1 MSISHRT
8 NRLKLF
14 GIPAVEQLQNGRYQ
28 LTVNCTTMNSRE
40 DWYSAN
46 KARIFPD
53 FGSLQSAE
61 MSIDGLAPRTG
72 EAYADMR
79 LVSVQSSTQGEDY
92 IVTLVYQTL
101 GATFVQV
108 KDDDISEGETGL
120 RIVNRTI
127 IAEAGT
133 DYVDGSVPP
142 VLKQVGVTTINS
154 KVDAENAVS
163 CTLAS
168 YEIVDTD
175 SYREVKEV
183 YMQPGT
189 LSETKD
195 KVGSQLS
202 IVKET
207 FASTPSAISGYS
219 IANERES
226 NVDGIPTKQFTFLK
240 DNVILSV
247 SQDRVGSQLSVT
259 NQVFK
264 PTSDAFAGKDVD
276 GDALVGYSEATR
288 EKSNFAGI
296 PTISYTF
303 LKDDVKLSQSDDKV
317 GSQQA
322 ITEQWFKP
330 DLNASPDPSGNPP
343 TYNRSVKAG
352 YELAKEQ
359 ESDVEG
365 IPTLAYTFLKPDVK
379 LSDSEDKVG
388 SQLAITEQ
396 WFKPSLIA
404 DSTTDPVTV
413 DHRIKTGYSLAKRDI
428 SDVEGIPTERYT
440 FLKDDVK
447 LSDSND
453 KVGSQLAIT
462 EEWFKPVVSDPSATP
477 PVVGREV
484 KANYELAREEVSD
497 VEGIPTRR
505 YTFLKSDVK
514 LSESEDEVGSQNAIT
529 EQWFKPTNSRK
540 IKANYSLAKEDVS
553 DVQGIP
559 TEAYTF
565 LKDDVQLSNSEDKA
579 GSQNTITEQWFNPT
593 VSDPG
598 ATPPVIG
605 RDVKDG
611 YSLMDEQKSD
621 FSGIPTIR
629 YTFSENDVKLS
640 DSTDKVGSQNAI
652 VEEWFNPSL
661 IAAPNANPAT
671 VDRRIKAGYSLAKE
685 EISDV
690 EGIPTRRFTFLK
702 DDVKLSD
709 SEDKVGSQNAITEQW
724 FKPVASDP
732 SATPPVVG
740 REIKAGYSL
749 AKEDVSDVEG
759 IPTKRFTFLK
769 PSILSIKQDFSNGL
783 KAVTVRAFNLT
794 KSGVESELISN
805 PPNAGDIL
813 TAAHVLLSQEES
825 DFQGIKTTVFIF
837 QINEVFT
844 EDYELNGLK
853 RIEQRELSSSS
864 FTARVI
870 GGIAG
875 EAATPPATDPPNV
888 VPAGSPVIGLY
899 LSTEEID
906 NGGDVKT
913 RVSNWIESGTLKKE
927 TRNISDGLVEHT
939 TKYIAAK
946 GTAVGPVVDESIDN
960 FEGLQL
966 FNVVDIR
973 TSSGA
978 TPVPPLGT
986 PLLVNSFKNNVP
998 FKYPGVVS
1006 LQHDQVYYSNTEF
1019 NNVLSFQMTP
1029 PVEATVF
1036 AQVDVYIQDSGSI
1049 VAADYIH
1056 TPSGSG
1062 NSASVGYWNPTAWA
1076 EAYQGG
1082 YAWGGTPFSETQGL
1096 RGYRVNPDT
1105 SNIQTI
1111 TSSGSVRTYLSNG
1124 VTIAQQRIQSLD
1136 GFLVEQFEYT
1146 NNGGLYSPTASLWTG
1161 QTSGAKGYAKL
1172 YGNRDSGVFGF
1183 LRSGSGSNTI
1193 PFLSGENVRSAQY
1206 GGNQKLLGR
1215 SLGNAAYAVGTAD
1228 SQGYAFSVNSKRIYG
1243 ATPFQMKLSGGPE
1256 NPSSKQ
1262 WVLDVKLEPAFEGS
1276 DGTQYYRKT
1285 IVTSTIP

>member
-1 MSISHRT
+1 
-8 NRLKLF
+8 
-14 GIPAVEQLQNGRYQ
+14 
-28 LTVNCTTMNSRE
+28 MN
-40 DWYSAN
+40 
-46 KARIFPD
+46 
-53 FGSLQSAE
+53 
-61 MSIDGLAPRTG
+61 
-72 EAYADMR
+72 

-120 RIVNRTI
+120 RVVNRTI

-133 DYVDGSVPP
+133 DYVDGSTPP

-154 KVDAENAVS
+154 QVDAENAVS

-207 FASTPSAISGYS
+207 FASTPAAISGYS
-219 IANERES
+219 IANEQES
-226 NVDGIPTKQFTFLK
+226 NVDGIATKRFTFLK
-240 DNVILSV
+240 DDVKLSD
-247 SQDRVGSQLSVT
+247 SEDKVGSQNAIT
-259 NQVFK
+259 EQWFK
-264 PTSDAFAGKDVD
+264 PIASDPSATPPVVGREIKT
-276 GDALVGYSEATR
+276 GYSLAKE
-288 EKSNFAGI
+288 EISDVQGI
-296 PTISYTF
+296 PTKQFTF

-317 GSQQA
+317 GSQKA

-404 DSTTDPVTV
+404 DPNSDPVTV
-413 DHRIKTGYSLAKRDI
+413 DRRIKTGYSLAKRDI
-428 SDVEGIPTERYT
+428 SDVEGIPTEQYTFLKDNVILSVSQDRVGSQLSVTNQVFKPTSDAFAGKDVSGTALVGYSEATREKSDFAGIPTISYTFLKGDVQLSESTDNVGSEKAITEQWFKPSLIDNPTANPVTVDRRVKSGYSLAKENVSDVGGIPTERYT

-462 EEWFKPVVSDPSATP
+462 EEWFKPVVSDPGAIP

-529 EQWFKPTNSRK
+529 EQWFKPTNTRK

-565 LKDDVQLSNSEDKA
+565 LKDDVQLSKSEDKA

-605 RDVKDG
+605 REVKDG
-611 YSLMDEQKSD
+611 YSLTDEQKSD
-621 FSGIPTIR
+621 ISGIPTIR

-671 VDRRIKAGYSLAKE
+671 VDRRIKAGYNLAKE
-685 EISDV
+685 DISNV
-690 EGIPTRRFTFLK
+690 EGIPTQR
-702 DDVKLSD
+702 
-709 SEDKVGSQNAITEQW
+709 
-724 FKPVASDP
+724 
-732 SATPPVVG
+732 
-740 REIKAGYSL
+740 Y
-749 AKEDVSDVEG
+749 
-759 IPTKRFTFLK
+759 TFLK
-769 PSILSIKQDFSNGL
+769 PSILSVQKDLNSGL
-783 KAVTVRAFNLT
+783 RRVSVRAFDLT
-794 KSGVESELISN
+794 DGQVRTLLTSN
-805 PPNAGDIL
+805 PPQASDTLPNGSSLI
-813 TAAHVLLSQEES
+813 SEETS
-825 DFQGIKTTVFIF
+825 DFDGIKTRIF
-837 QINEVFT
+837 NFEFHEVFT
-844 EDYELNGLK
+844 ENYDLNGLK
-853 RIEQRELSSSS
+853 RIEQRKFSTSD
-864 FTARVI
+864 FTAGVI
-870 GGIAG
+870 GGQAG
-875 EAATPPATDPPNV
+875 TDSSAANT
-888 VPAGSPVIGLY
+888 VPEGSPLIGLY

-906 NGGDVKT
+906 NGGKLKT
-913 RVSNWIESGTLKKE
+913 KVSNWIEAGTLKKE

-946 GTAVGPVVDESIDN
+946 GTAIGPVVDESIDN
-960 FEGLQL
+960 FEGLKL
-966 FNVVDIR
+966 FNVVDVR

-978 TPVPPLGT
+978 TPVPSEGT
-986 PLLVNSFKNNVP
+986 PRLVNSFENNVT

-1006 LQHDQVYYSNTEF
+1006 IQHDKIYYGSYNSNDF
-1019 NNVLSFQMTP
+1019 VNVISTVMRP
-1029 PVEATVF
+1029 PVEAKVT
-1036 AQVDVYIQDSGSI
+1036 AQADVYIQDSGSI
-1049 VAADYIH
+1049 VAADYTH
-1056 TPSGSG
+1056 TPSGTG
-1062 NSASVGYWNPTAWA
+1062 VASYGFWNPTSWA
-1076 EAYQGG
+1076 EVYQGG
-1082 YAWGGTPFSETQGL
+1082 VGWGNAPFSETQAL
-1096 RGYRVNPDT
+1096 RGYRADLSISQVSTIN
-1105 SNIQTI
+1105 SN
-1111 TSSGSVRTYLSNG
+1111 GSTRTYVSNG
-1124 VTIAQQRIQSLD
+1124 VIVSQRKI
-1136 GFLVEQFEYT
+1136 
-1146 NNGGLYSPTASLWTG
+1146 ASLTAYNV
-1161 QTSGAKGYAKL
+1161 TVA
-1172 YGNRDSGVFGF
+1172 GVI
-1183 LRSGSGSNTI
+1183 TD
-1193 PFLSGENVRSAQY
+1193 
-1206 GGNQKLLGR
+1206 
-1215 SLGNAAYAVGTAD
+1215 AYVVGTAD
-1228 SQGYAFSVNSKRIYG
+1228 SQGAEFALNSRRLYTS
-1243 ATPFQMKLSGGPE
+1243 TPFQMRLHGGPV
-1256 NPSSKQ
+1256 NPSNKQ
-1262 WVLDVKLEPAFEGS
+1262 WVLDVKIEPAFEGS
-1276 DGTQYYRKT
+1276 DGTQFYRKT
-1285 IVTSTIP
+1285 ILTASIP